1 MNELT
6 KEQYLALR
14 LSNSFLAIAYYYYRE
29 HAKAKGIATI
39 IGRDLFET
47 TFRMFPNHSQGIE
60 VATQYYDGKFDLIA
74 VLDSAG
80 NTIAIK

>member
-1 MNELT
+1 MNEIT

-14 LSNSFLAIAYYYYRE
+14 KSNSFLAIAYYYYRE
-29 HAKAKGIATI
+29 HAKAKGIQTI

-47 TFRMFPNHSQGIE
+47 TFKMFSNHGQGIE
-60 VATQYYDGKFDLIA
+60 IATQYYDGKFDLTS

-80 NTIAIK
+80 NTIAVS